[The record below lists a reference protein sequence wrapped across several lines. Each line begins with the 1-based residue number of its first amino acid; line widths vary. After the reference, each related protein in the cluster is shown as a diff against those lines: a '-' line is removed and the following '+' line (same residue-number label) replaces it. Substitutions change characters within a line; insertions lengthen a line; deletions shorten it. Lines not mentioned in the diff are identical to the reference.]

1 MLANQYSL
9 FRVRGIIG
17 LVLEGGDR
25 FRHGF
30 HAMGDSLK
38 AFIKS
43 HKSFVD
49 DDGSG
54 GCIARGLRLVS

>member
-1 MLANQYSL
+1 MLADQYNL
-9 FRVRGIIG
+9 FGVRGGTIG
-17 LVLEGGDR
+17 LVLKGGDR

-49 DDGSG
+49 DDGRG
-54 GCIARGLRLVS
+54 GRIT